1 MQLRKGQILFAVIH
15 HSAKLNQY
23 TAEEV
28 LRVQKA
34 MGYATYAYNTLI
46 EPDGKVVPGRDRKYR
61 GAHTYVEGASDPQ
74 YWNENSL
81 GYCLVWNGE
90 EAPFPNVMYKSLA
103 KELYKDGFTA
113 AQIRLHRELKATAC
127 PGRYFDK
134 AKLLNYLEREWEGAM
149 AKTDYDN
156 HWAKSDIDS
165 VKKLGLMAGYDANTF
180 KPDQPV
186 TRAELA
192 AVINRLY
199 NKLK

>member
-1 MQLRKGQILFAVIH
+1 M
-15 HSAKLNQY
+15 
-23 TAEEV
+23 
-28 LRVQKA
+28 
-34 MGYATYAYNTLI
+34 
-46 EPDGKVVPGRDRKYR
+46 YR
-61 GAHTYVEGASDPQ
+61 A
-74 YWNENSL
+74 
-81 GYCLVWNGE
+81 
-90 EAPFPNVMYKSLA
+90 LA
-103 KELYKDGFTA
+103 KELKKDGFTA